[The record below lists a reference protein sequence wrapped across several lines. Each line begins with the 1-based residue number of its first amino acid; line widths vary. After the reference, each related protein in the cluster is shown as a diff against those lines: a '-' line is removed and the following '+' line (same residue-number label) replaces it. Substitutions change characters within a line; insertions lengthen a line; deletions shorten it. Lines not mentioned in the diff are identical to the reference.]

1 MQGYATGAVT
11 TGGVMVTVVVPTD
24 VIGYSG
30 VRNEFLLAQEKGLR

>member
-24 VIGYSG
+24 VIGYSC
-30 VRNEFLLAQEKGLR
+30 VCNEFLSEQEKGLK